1 MHIILGTF
9 QSASNSGHWKIY
21 HFGCI
26 CGTLLV
32 FLKGIFGA
40 VAKQVAPKDEVD
52 VFVCKIAKCHTNGLL
67 VESSRKSIG
76 NYFPGSTE
84 LQQPKPS
91 VPATCPNSP
100 SPLGLIMVF
109 SLD

>member
-1 MHIILGTF
+1 MIGNDKDHRMNFASWKVLENLVHIILGTF

-52 VFVCKIAKCHTNGLL
+52 VLFVK
-67 VESSRKSIG
+67 
-76 NYFPGSTE
+76 
-84 LQQPKPS
+84 LQS
-91 VPATCPNSP
+91 ATQMGC
-100 SPLGLIMVF
+100 
-109 SLD
+109 